1 MSESTSD
8 RIFDPRARMNHSIK
22 RTGAASTKPP
32 SEMIWR
38 EKWLTPAGVDTV
50 CQPLSGE
57 PANGRYPSGIA
68 RCASI
73 QKFYANSWVKIAR
86 QKVECTKLGRA
97 RSTAARTLKKSGGQ
111 NLFCPPFQYSSAPAA
126 ISTSPA
132 HAAHTSAPTP
142 AHVSNPH
149 LRANPSQRPSTHS
162 RGNRTRLPQLNRGSR
177 ILRPRGKLV
186 LML

>member
-1 MSESTSD
+1 
-8 RIFDPRARMNHSIK
+8 
-22 RTGAASTKPP
+22 
-32 SEMIWR
+32 MIWR

-97 RSTAARTLKKSGGQ
+97 RSTAARTLKKVADGTNSVRH
-111 NLFCPPFQYSSAPAA
+111 FDIDSAPAP

-142 AHVSNPH
+142 ANAP
-149 LRANPSQRPSTHS
+149 PSIAAETVPGCRS
-162 RGNRTRLPQLNRGSR
+162 
-177 ILRPRGKLV
+177 
-186 LML
+186 